1 MALPNWLR
9 YLMVV
14 TLIVFGLRLWNNV
27 VRRPVHEVSQW
38 LPEKSSSFSER
49 LRSRGLLPPSTQKQ
63 QHVGGAA
70 IDPRIGPKT
79 NPLLWF
85 GALRD
90 FGLWRVPPPPHKQ
103 QGGSSSHPSMTPAAK
118 IPHRASSS
126 SSSSS
131 KYPEHS
137 SQSGPPPPY
146 ENDQLTAAMGPHQNK
161 NHGYHD
167 AAGSRAGA
175 AAKEEQY
182 PIDIFPPTSIKF
194 PEAADNVGVRGV
206 EGLVGPLPDSLIGAV
221 SDAENGGII
230 RQGSADRRNTKNE
243 QLENEKKDAAT
254 AAAENGDG
262 EKNNTKTKSE
272 QLLLQQRK
280 KSEEH
285 ARGVYRSFK
294 LGPLL
299 GTLGNTLG
307 WLPKRVIFQPIEAM
321 MLYHPRTYRGY
332 PSVAELD
339 QLLAGFLMSI
349 QTFNYTSVE
358 SRAKR
363 QRTGFML
370 VPRPERKV
378 SKWWIFFGGNG
389 MLALDWVTFA
399 SNLNKYGKQRG
410 RLDTTGYL
418 LLDYP
423 GYGGSPGKISP
434 RSVLESSVSAVQ
446 ELMKTTEN
454 GTKIEINLLGH
465 SLGSAAALQLAVAL
479 HERAI
484 INVTRLVLSAP
495 FTSIPDIA
503 NEIFGVP
510 RNVAKGLLPHLW
522 DNERSQ
528 QIDTHTL
535 VQHADEEVASS
546 SPSSSISSS
555 SLPPSLILTIIH
567 GVKDALVPVDMGRKL
582 AAQANEGQNGYR
594 VKIVEIQGADHNDVI
609 DQSKWQVRSAFM
621 EAMFGGDKK

>member
-1 MALPNWLR
+1 
-9 YLMVV
+9 
-14 TLIVFGLRLWNNV
+14 
-27 VRRPVHEVSQW
+27 
-38 LPEKSSSFSER
+38 
-49 LRSRGLLPPSTQKQ
+49 
-63 QHVGGAA
+63 
-70 IDPRIGPKT
+70 
-79 NPLLWF
+79 
-85 GALRD
+85 
-90 FGLWRVPPPPHKQ
+90 
-103 QGGSSSHPSMTPAAK
+103 
-118 IPHRASSS
+118 
-126 SSSSS
+126 
-131 KYPEHS
+131 
-137 SQSGPPPPY
+137 
-146 ENDQLTAAMGPHQNK
+146 
-161 NHGYHD
+161 
-167 AAGSRAGA
+167 
-175 AAKEEQY
+175 
-182 PIDIFPPTSIKF
+182 
-194 PEAADNVGVRGV
+194 
-206 EGLVGPLPDSLIGAV
+206 
-221 SDAENGGII
+221 
-230 RQGSADRRNTKNE
+230 
-243 QLENEKKDAAT
+243 
-254 AAAENGDG
+254 
-262 EKNNTKTKSE
+262 
-272 QLLLQQRK
+272 
-280 KSEEH
+280 
-285 ARGVYRSFK
+285 
-294 LGPLL
+294 
-299 GTLGNTLG
+299 
-307 WLPKRVIFQPIEAM
+307 

-484 INVTRLVLSAP
+484 VNVTRLVLSAP

-522 DNERSQ
+522 DNEHQMSRLVKHANLMQQQQQQQLSQ
-528 QIDTHTL
+528 
-535 VQHADEEVASS
+535 DEEVASS

-594 VKIVEIQGADHNDVI
+594 VKIVVRNSALKIQNEY
-609 DQSKWQVRSAFM
+609 QLS
-621 EAMFGGDKK
+621 